1 MLALANKGVDQ
12 ALAEDPGFAL
22 GLNVRGGQIMHQAV
36 KEALGL

>member
-12 ALAEDPGFAL
+12 AFLEDPGFAL
-22 GLNVRGGQIMHQAV
+22 GLNVRSGQIMHQAV